1 MGSAL
6 LAKKNNYNVFISDAG
21 DILDSTKEKLIYSSI
36 NFEENSHEKAKTL
49 NVDLVIKSPGIS
61 DSSDIVKFLDSKQ
74 LKIIS
79 EIEFASNYCNS
90 KIIGITGSNGK
101 TTTTTLIHKLIS
113 DAGFLVQFLEI
124 LVIVFQVFVK
134 KMLNLVLLN
143 SVVFNWRELKILSLI
158 LR

>member
-1 MGSAL
+1 MTILILGAGESGLGSAL

-79 EIEFASNYCNS
+79 EIEFASKYCNS

-101 TTTTTLIHKLIS
+101 TTTTTLTHKLIS
-113 DAGFLVQFLEI
+113 DAGFSCSI
-124 LVIVFQVFVK
+124 SGNIG
-134 KMLNLVLLN
+134 N
-143 SVVFNWRELKILSLI
+143 SFSGVCE
-158 LR
+158 

>member
-1 MGSAL
+1 MTILILGAGESGLGSAL

-21 DILDSTKEKLIYSSI
+21 EILDSTKEKLIYSSI

-79 EIEFASNYCNS
+79 EIEFASKYCNS

-113 DAGFLVQFLEI
+113 DAGFSCSI
-124 LVIVFQVFVK
+124 SGNIG
-134 KMLNLVLLN
+134 N
-143 SVVFNWRELKILSLI
+143 SFSSVCEEDVELSLI
-158 LR
+158 HI

>member
-1 MGSAL
+1 MTILILGAGESGLGSAL

-113 DAGFLVQFLEI
+113 
-124 LVIVFQVFVK
+124 
-134 KMLNLVLLN
+134 
-143 SVVFNWRELKILSLI
+143 ELALMKISGHGTLKFFKNNFIHFRSCLCKSSCYN
-158 LR
+158 